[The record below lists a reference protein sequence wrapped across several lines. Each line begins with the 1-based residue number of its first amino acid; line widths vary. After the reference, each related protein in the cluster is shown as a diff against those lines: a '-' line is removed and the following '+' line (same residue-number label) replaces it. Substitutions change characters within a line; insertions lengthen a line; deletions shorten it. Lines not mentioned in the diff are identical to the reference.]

1 MADCESGVCDI
12 CHKESKSLSREYYR
26 YGFPCECH
34 GSEHVELVRYCPN
47 CEPHEPTYTKV
58 RLATEVAEE
67 LGEIWKEKHYEQK
80 FNPRNRQ
87 DVGCKDR

>member
-12 CHKESKSLSREYYR
+12 CRKESKSLSRKYYR

-58 RLATEVAEE
+58 RLTTKTAKE
-67 LGEIWKEKHYEQK
+67 LGRLWTKKIKE
-80 FNPRNRQ
+80 
-87 DVGCKDR
+87 